1 MSKNWLFALL
11 MMGLLS
17 PPTLTANAPSDS
29 GSKEALKE
37 TAIRY
42 TDTFTNK
49 EFMVFESVGNEGYEK
64 EKQFSKM
71 TFYVAPLFRLIPD
84 PETQA
89 VYQKTPYA
97 HRGTVQ
103 YTFFVECF
111 PPRIEEQALKK
122 VNKYYSKT
130 KGEYVFTEEQV
141 HHMRHGKVVI
151 KAANLPAWVKIEP
164 VVIGTDAPNSTVM
177 LDAVEEFTV
186 EVPLDMDKDFQTRL
200 DSGMKFKFVVYFNVM
215 NLSRLTLSWSVE
227 DIRQTSTYKQIN
239 SSGAHYVTAE
249 QVHNITRQVA
259 EKRNVYYYQDPGIDD
274 KIVEKALSLFD
285 KVRGDM
291 QALSVQNRQQATE
304 LEAKL
309 REGTGLSPSE
319 FKPLTLMWDV
329 YEKLETEKDHKTA
342 NKMIQD
348 AYQRN
353 QAMFSELHDKYQRRK
368 DFSTASSRQY
378 DNDKTHARERGFSLK
393 AEAKWSWSGAK
404 GSVDYKDYSKNRS
417 AIREGEQKSH
427 QENLQDGT
435 TRGTSQRNI
444 AKEQSEANHF
454 KTDEELREYQAKT
467 TEQKRPKVKIVG
479 RGLNVIE
486 KSQFEQN
493 ISSMASFVFV
503 QPMTRA
509 KSFTTDD
516 NISTHSKNDV
526 SSPKRDVFSMLEP
539 LKQELSEKMRE
550 INQLREQANRNATQ
564 IANLRQLRDQAN
576 RNATRIENL
585 RQSDT
590 QQDRQINTFQTQMNR
605 ATRQMTKLT
614 DAVSVSN
621 DGNVGIGTISPRV
634 KLDINGDVKAKNRLS
649 ITGSIYPHV
658 EIINHTGTGGKEP
671 VLIMKNY
678 GGTPNQPTATKK
690 GLPIGTIIYGGHNG
704 EGEVQSARIAVR
716 STGDFSPWN
725 HPVRMDFQVGGDT
738 TCCGITR
745 MSIDGKSGNV
755 GIGTTE
761 PKAKLHVNGD
771 IYADNSAIYF
781 TKTDHNHSGIGNQ
794 KGFAAIENSA
804 GADALMILG
813 RSRAKG
819 RYIQLWDNVYV
830 HDSIKVNRNVH
841 AKDFQSKSD
850 QRHKQNIQTLGSS
863 LAKLAQV
870 RGVRFNWKDNPEDE
884 QIGLVAQEVE
894 KVFPE
899 LVSTDSEGYKSI
911 AYGKLTA
918 VLIEAIKELQQQNEI
933 MAQQIRALGA
943 SAD

>member
-1 MSKNWLFALL
+1 VKALNFSTNHTGDTIFMSKNGYWLFALL

-329 YEKLETEKDHKTA
+329 YEKLETVDDHKTA
-342 NKMIQD
+342 NKVIRD

-353 QAMFSELHDKYQRRK
+353 KQAYQKLDDVYQRRQN
-368 DFSTASSRQY
+368 TASRSSSQRHRDKSSSNQLNINAGFDY
-378 DNDKTHARERGFSLK
+378 DVSLTEGEGSMYYNHNYQDAESLREGSAASSQGKSDDNITRKRERSNTAEDRINKGYFEN
-393 AEAKWSWSGAK
+393 AEALTT
-404 GSVDYKDYSKNRS
+404 YKD
-417 AIREGEQKSH
+417 
-427 QENLQDGT
+427 
-435 TRGTSQRNI
+435 
-444 AKEQSEANHF
+444 
-454 KTDEELREYQAKT
+454 KT
-467 TEQKRPKVKIVG
+467 TEQKRPEVKIVG

-493 ISSMASFVFV
+493 INSMASFVFV
-503 QPMTRA
+503 QPMTQA

-564 IANLRQLRDQAN
+564 IANLRQLGDQAN
-576 RNATRIENL
+576 RNATQIANL

-590 QQDRQINTFQTQMNR
+590 QQDRQINAFQSQMNR
-605 ATRQMTKLT
+605 SARQVTKLT
-614 DAVSVSN
+614 DAVSVN
-621 DGNVGIGTISPRV
+621 
-634 KLDINGDVKAKNRLS
+634 NGK
-649 ITGSIYPHV
+649 
-658 EIINHTGTGGKEP
+658 
-671 VLIMKNY
+671 
-678 GGTPNQPTATKK
+678 
-690 GLPIGTIIYGGHNG
+690 
-704 EGEVQSARIAVR
+704 
-716 STGDFSPWN
+716 
-725 HPVRMDFQVGGDT
+725 
-738 TCCGITR
+738 
-745 MSIDGKSGNV
+745 V
-755 GIGTTE
+755 GIGTTNPMPE
-761 PKAKLHVNGD
+761 HGGIALDVNGHLVTRGFVSFYSINNPKRRITLNMND
-771 IYADNSAIYF
+771 PAYAKIYYYDESSKQMMNMSFGGGSNIGIGTDSPQYKLDVKGQIRADNVAISS
-781 TKTDHNHSGIGNQ
+781 D
-794 KGFAAIENSA
+794 E
-804 GADALMILG
+804 
-813 RSRAKG
+813 
-819 RYIQLWDNVYV
+819 RY
-830 HDSIKVNRNVH
+830 
-841 AKDFQSKSD
+841 
-850 QRHKQNIQTLGSS
+850 KQNIQTLGSS